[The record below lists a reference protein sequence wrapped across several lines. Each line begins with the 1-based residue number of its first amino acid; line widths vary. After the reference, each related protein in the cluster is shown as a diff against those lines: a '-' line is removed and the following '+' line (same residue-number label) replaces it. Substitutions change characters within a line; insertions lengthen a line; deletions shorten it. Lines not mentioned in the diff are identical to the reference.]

1 MLWREDAFP
10 DIFVL
15 DLSLTRCYK
24 DAGRPAVGPVCKA
37 IAQFSCFSS
46 RCEKWDGKSMVAV
59 EIDAE
64 ARAAARP
71 STIDRSSQ
79 NVNTILG
86 LSIGPV
92 MDFGY
97 PEPVIE
103 HVKTG
108 SPRSGFALL
117 EKSAALFT
125 LALGQRAAA
134 FVDTLRYRK
143 YGLKQNRCLVRSVGN
158 SGRFA

>member
-24 DAGRPAVGPVCKA
+24 DAGRTAVALAYKA
-37 IAQFSCFSS
+37 IAQFLCFSLGCKK
-46 RCEKWDGKSMVAV
+46 RDGKSMVEV

-64 ARAAARP
+64 ARTAAKP
-71 STIDRSSQ
+71 SAIDRSSQ

-125 LALGQRAAA
+125 LALDQRAAA
-134 FVDTLRYRK
+134 PLAVLAQGWATRR
-143 YGLKQNRCLVRSVGN
+143 
-158 SGRFA
+158 GRFVRVNNPQ

>member
-10 DIFVL
+10 DTFVL

-24 DAGRPAVGPVCKA
+24 DAGRPAVGPACKA

-46 RCEKWDGKSMVAV
+46 RCEKWDGKSMVV

-64 ARAAARP
+64 ARTAAKP
-71 STIDRSSQ
+71 SAIDRSSQ

-97 PEPVIE
+97 AERVVE
-103 HVKTG
+103 HVKIG
-108 SPRSGFALL
+108 STRSGFALL

-125 LALGQRAAA
+125 LALDQRAAA
-134 FVDTLRYRK
+134 FADTLRYRK
-143 YGLKQNRCLVRSVGN
+143 YGPETK
-158 SGRFA
+158 